1 VQLPFFILFYIPK
14 GRNAVKKTDFVL
26 IAVILL
32 VAAGFYGLNFLH
44 PSKEG
49 AVAVVLIDGE
59 EYGSYPLEQDAT
71 YDIVINGHTNTLQ
84 IKDGYAD
91 MISADCPDQ
100 LCVKQRKIHYE
111 NETIVCLPNKL
122 VVEIRGGAEN
132 SVDAVVQ

>member
-1 VQLPFFILFYIPK
+1 
-14 GRNAVKKTDFVL
+14 VKKTDFVL

-32 VAAGFYGLNFLH
+32 VAAGFYSLNFLH

-49 AVAVVLIDGE
+49 AVAVVLIDGK
-59 EYGSYPLEQDAT
+59 EYGSYPLEQDGT
-71 YDIVINGHTNTLQ
+71 YDIVIDGHTNTLQ

-122 VVEIRGGAEN
+122 VVEIRGGEES